1 MNERKI
7 KPIDTEYKGYLFRS
21 RLEARYAVFFDEL
34 GWEWGYEKEGY
45 ELKSGRYLPDF
56 WFPDIECFAEIKP
69 EGIILNRDI
78 ERIVELS
85 YNFPVILFEGTPG
98 LKSYLYFY
106 EGHQTECIPVEYR
119 NKFYPLFWSD
129 HFNEEYF
136 EETVRAVKVAK
147 QKRFEFLNK

>member
-21 RLEARYAVFFDEL
+21 RLEARYAVMFDEL
-34 GWEWGYEKEGY
+34 GWTWEYEKEGY

-85 YNFPVILFEGTPG
+85 YNFPVILFEGAPESR
-98 LKSYLYFY
+98 SYLYFY
-106 EGHQTECIPVEYR
+106 EGHQTECIPVELS
-119 NKFYPLFWSD
+119 NKYYPFFWSD
-129 HFNEEYF
+129 YFDKKHFK
-136 EETVRAVKVAK
+136 ETGIAIKVAK